1 MPNRSERNS
10 VCKASAPRN
19 PVTFQTI
26 AKSEELVE
34 GRGRPFSLE
43 GYRIALVRHEGTV
56 YALDD
61 LCPHADASIAF
72 GPVENG
78 CIACPWHYAE
88 FDLKTGAVLSGPSP
102 RGIRTYP
109 VREID
114 GSVEISLDD
123 DDSPD

>member
-1 MPNRSERNS
+1 M
-10 VCKASAPRN
+10 
-19 PVTFQTI
+19 TFQTI
-26 AKSEELVE
+26 ATSEELIE
-34 GRGRPFSLE
+34 GRGRPFSLD
-43 GYRIALVRHEGTV
+43 GYRIALVRHQGTV

-88 FDLKTGAVLSGPSP
+88 FDLKTGAVLSGPATQ
-102 RGIRTYP
+102 GIRTYP

-114 GSVEISLDD
+114 GRVEIALDD
-123 DDSPD
+123 ASSPD